1 MHIRGKQDFFVCENP
16 ALRYLLI
23 YKMSQDHL
31 ELFFSAVRA
40 AGGWNNN
47 PTSRQFKSSYKQL
60 LMRHNLKG
68 GHSNCIAQDSTE
80 ILTRVNDRFETNELS
95 ADNGKKI

>member
-68 GHSNCIAQDSTE
+68 GHGNCIAQDSTE
-80 ILTRVNDRFETNELS
+80 ISTRVNDRFETNELS